1 MRQKYIFFIRKYK
14 QHKKNE
20 KKIKNNIMFI
30 IEYNALQVKEIKD
43 RSNKQK
49 KKNGKKGTEE

>member
-1 MRQKYIFFIRKYK
+1 
-14 QHKKNE
+14 
-20 KKIKNNIMFI
+20 MFI